1 MADTKDYRELVNYL
15 IKEKISPEVALGII
29 KRASETRITNHR
41 VAWKMMRFTL
51 YIWARL
57 KEYEKD
63 QMFLP
68 PRIQTIQELV
78 TTKKFKRLWDTF
90 PQPYKFDPQKEVR
103 NLVKLVSDN
112 RQSIYFQSK
121 NFVYE
126 PNTLSITRKIKPKK
140 NIPQDIIDKIR

>member
-1 MADTKDYRELVNYL
+1 MADQKDYRELVNYL
-15 IKEKISPEVALGII
+15 IKEKISPEVALGIV

-57 KEYEKD
+57 KEYDKD

-112 RQSIYFQSK
+112 RQSIYFKSK

-126 PNTLSITRKIKPKK
+126 NKKPKK
-140 NIPQDIIDKIR
+140 NIPQDIINKIR

>member
-1 MADTKDYRELVNYL
+1 MADQKDYRELVNYL
-15 IKEKISPEVALGII
+15 IKEKISPEVALGIV

-57 KEYEKD
+57 KEYDKV

-112 RQSIYFQSK
+112 RQSIYFKSK

-126 PNTLSITRKIKPKK
+126 NKKPKK